1 MILAAIPD
9 IPIHQEPKLCKLS
22 NVCTTQFK
30 KCPTSVQFIGT
41 SSMTNERCSFYG
53 GDSFERYSTDLN
65 SSIIEQLDKNKNR
78 GREEAEHVPPGG
90 RGEAPRPCG

>member
-1 MILAAIPD
+1 
-9 IPIHQEPKLCKLS
+9 
-22 NVCTTQFK
+22 
-30 KCPTSVQFIGT
+30 
-41 SSMTNERCSFYG
+41 MTNERCSFYG